1 MTQQTTDCISGTG
14 QAGTIS
20 DSARNNFILRLE
32 QAESAAM
39 MKFDKT
45 IEAGYVRIRSNSPQE
60 LMRIVSGL
68 IFAGFRS
75 LAIKAGV
82 VIVHMDEEYNNSGLW
97 IGIGE

>member
-1 MTQQTTDCISGTG
+1 MI
-14 QAGTIS
+14 
-20 DSARNNFILRLE
+20 RLE

-82 VIVHMDEEYNNSGLW
+82 VIVNMDEEYNNSGLW
-97 IGIGE
+97 IGE

>member
-1 MTQQTTDCISGTG
+1 MI
-14 QAGTIS
+14 
-20 DSARNNFILRLE
+20 RLE

-45 IEAGYVRIRSNSPQE
+45 IELGYARIRSGSPQE